1 MKRRIPL
8 HHSRSSEHLAFAW
21 HLLGMGSSSVLAA
34 GGLISF
40 FATWILWGLLDI
52 AVDAHTARLLA
63 GAACIETVIGF
74 GGILWHTFGAI
85 EHWKRLRK

>member
-1 MKRRIPL
+1 MKRRVLL
-8 HHSRSSEHLAFAW
+8 HHSRPSEQLAFAW
-21 HLLGMGSSSVLAA
+21 HLLGMGSSAVLAA
-34 GGLISF
+34 GGITSF

-52 AVDAHTARLLA
+52 AVEPGTARLLS
-63 GAACIETVIGF
+63 GAAAVESLIGF